1 LLLVTPNASAFH
13 YVHRTQAPPPPP
25 GPTTTPPPPPPP
37 KAWVLIDSDT
47 GAVLDQGN
55 AHQPLPPASVTKVLT
70 ALIAA
75 EQVPPGADIPI
86 SAQAQGMPARN
97 MNMKAGQVWKFEDVL
112 HALLMVSAN
121 DAAVALAEKISG
133 SRQAFADVMTET
145 AQRIGMDDNP
155 LLRDPAGLDDEFSN
169 GGGNLISAH

>member
-1 LLLVTPNASAFH
+1 MRRLLVCLTALAGLLLLVTPNASAFH

-25 GPTTTPPPPPPP
+25 P

-47 GAVLDQGN
+47 GAVLEQGN

-121 DAAVALAEKISG
+121 DAAVAIAEKISG
-133 SRQAFADVMTET
+133 SRQ
-145 AQRIGMDDNP
+145 
-155 LLRDPAGLDDEFSN
+155 
-169 GGGNLISAH
+169 